1 MQAVLTEKQKLA
13 VLNAKTETNTTFDNG
28 ATHSQIIYLAKVYS
42 ATGEEKYREGCIR
55 GIEFVLKAQ
64 YPNGGFPQFYPD
76 TSGYRKYI
84 TFNDG
89 AMIGVMNVL
98 YNVVKGSSDFRFV
111 EDSLKTRI
119 KQAYNKGLD
128 CILKCQIEEDGGLN
142 AWCQQ
147 HDNNNFVPRNAR
159 TFEPASISNMESA
172 GIVKFLMKIKNP
184 DQKIINSIQSAVKW
198 FNNSKISGIR
208 FETISAPKTD
218 YQYHSTDEDR
228 IVVKD
233 PGAPPIWARFYE
245 LKTHRPLFCNRD
257 GKPVYSLA
265 EVERERRTGYAWYVY
280 DPQEIFDKYPEWQ
293 LKWAP
298 DENMLAE

>member
-1 MQAVLTEKQKLA
+1 
-13 VLNAKTETNTTFDNG
+13 
-28 ATHSQIIYLAKVYS
+28 
-42 ATGEEKYREGCIR
+42 
-55 GIEFVLKAQ
+55 
-64 YPNGGFPQFYPD
+64 
-76 TSGYRKYI
+76 
-84 TFNDG
+84 
-89 AMIGVMNVL
+89 
-98 YNVVKGSSDFRFV
+98 
-111 EDSLKTRI
+111 
-119 KQAYNKGLD
+119 
-128 CILKCQIEEDGGLN
+128 
-142 AWCQQ
+142 
-147 HDNNNFVPRNAR
+147 
-159 TFEPASISNMESA
+159 
-172 GIVKFLMKIKNP
+172 MKIKNP
-184 DQKIINSIQSAVKW
+184 DQKIINSIQSAVKS